1 MKTMIF
7 FRFLLLLMASAVI
20 ISCSKEKFTP
30 VNANETN
37 NISVSKAYPV
47 PYNGGIAGTL
57 TPAPYYAAIKFYHE
71 DGNFVASCL
80 AEQTG
85 FFKSVTLIPG
95 IYRIMI
101 AYIPYTSGNYPDRD
115 EYKYFEIRGVNVEY
129 GVLTKLGD
137 ILLPK

>member
-1 MKTMIF
+1 M
-7 FRFLLLLMASAVI
+7 
-20 ISCSKEKFTP
+20 ISCSKEKFTA

-47 PYNGGIAGTL
+47 TYYGGISGTL
-57 TPAPYYAAIKFYHE
+57 IPAPYYAVIKFYHE

-95 IYRIMI
+95 TYRIMI
-101 AYIPYTSGNYPDRD
+101 AYIPYSSYPDRN
-115 EYKYFEIRGVNVEY
+115 EYKYFEIRDIKVEY

-137 ILLPK
+137 ILLLPK